1 MDRKDRSKKKG
12 KFDQMHFVPSS
23 YLGGT
28 RAHEV
33 PVSKVPNREP
43 QPQCVDV
50 TVPGHTHMLFC
61 QALPLFLG

>member
-1 MDRKDRSKKKG
+1 MPKKKE
-12 KFDQMHFVPSS
+12 KSLIKCIFVPSS

-50 TVPGHTHMLFC
+50 TVAIPGHTLMLFC